1 MQHYLVYLWLFSINQ
16 NFKFKVMDDRRAHHV
31 DKFGDCE
38 NKEVFS
44 SGFVNLDCM
53 NLSILAYENKNIVKA

>member
-1 MQHYLVYLWLFSINQ
+1 
-16 NFKFKVMDDRRAHHV
+16 MDDRRAQHV
-31 DKFGDCE
+31 DKFEDCE

-53 NLSILAYENKNIVKA
+53 NLSILVYENKNIVKA